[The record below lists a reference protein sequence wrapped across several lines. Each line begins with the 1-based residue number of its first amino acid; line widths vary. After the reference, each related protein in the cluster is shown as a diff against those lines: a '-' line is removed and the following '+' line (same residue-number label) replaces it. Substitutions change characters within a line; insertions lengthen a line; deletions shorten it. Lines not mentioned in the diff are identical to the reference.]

1 MTVLERAAL
10 ALSILQ
16 DCTSNLSPPILSS
29 VLMMDMTI
37 SRLDSLYLAKVA
49 DQAERYSDVIA
60 RLKTVI
66 SANGAQLTLDER
78 NLLSIA
84 YKNITSTIRSSW
96 RNIDTL
102 EQSAVAASAKQ
113 IQLMHVEKSRI
124 EHDLAAVSNDAV
136 DLLERV
142 LIPAAQPGEETVF
155 YRKMKG
161 DYYRYLAEITHG
173 QRRSECAIKSLEAY
187 KSAYWDALGT
197 LDPVHPTR
205 LGLALN
211 FAVYYHDIMDSPD
224 RACFVAKHAFDE
236 AIAVACDPAFAG
248 PGLEDAVLILQ
259 LLKDD
264 LISWSRE
271 INGLT

>member
-1 MTVLERAAL
+1 MY
-10 ALSILQ
+10 
-16 DCTSNLSPPILSS
+16 
-29 VLMMDMTI
+29 MTI

-49 DQAERYSDVIA
+49 DQAERYHGKPYKLCRDASSLI
-60 RLKTVI
+60 I
-66 SANGAQLTLDER
+66 LDER

-84 YKNITSTIRSSW
+84 YKNITSTFRSSW

-102 EQSAVAASAKQ
+102 EKSAHAASAKQ
-113 IQLMHVEKSRI
+113 IQLMHVEKGRI
-124 EHDLAAVSNDAV
+124 EHDLAEVCNDAV

-142 LIPAAQPGEETVF
+142 LIPAAHPGEEAVF
-155 YRKMKG
+155 YRKMNG
-161 DYYRYLAEITHG
+161 DYYRYLAEITQN
-173 QRRSECAIKSLEAY
+173 QRRSECAAKSLNAY

-264 LISWSRE
+264 LVSWSRE
-271 INGLT
+271 IDGLD